1 MKSMKLRPSV
11 ALTAAVVAVA
21 MNPNSQH
28 AYNSQFCD
36 RVNRAH
42 HGNARTVVTR
52 NYLSKLSGLIATS
65 SKRSLMLFIRSATPA
80 VRYSTVRPCMVAP
93 KPW

>member
-52 NYLSKLSGLIATS
+52 NYLSK
-65 SKRSLMLFIRSATPA
+65 
-80 VRYSTVRPCMVAP
+80 
-93 KPW
+93 